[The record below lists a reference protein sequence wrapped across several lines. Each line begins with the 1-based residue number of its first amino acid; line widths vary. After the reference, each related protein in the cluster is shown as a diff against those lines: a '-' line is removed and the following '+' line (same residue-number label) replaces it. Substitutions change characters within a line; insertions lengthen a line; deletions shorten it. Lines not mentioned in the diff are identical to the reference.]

1 MRMDRA
7 LHSER
12 FTSDLVFWRLNSVCF
27 ISTAFEYEKFGSKNV
42 RNKPLE
48 SRQKSG
54 SANPANFAA
63 QKYRMAAERQQKTQ
77 PTSSERQQK
86 SSRHTKNVTQKKS
99 SGMLQQAQ
107 QDTHVGLKRILQD
120 EA

>member
-63 QKYRMAAERQQKTQ
+63 QKYRNYFFLEGRGAVPGTLTRFYDGDKTAAQ
-77 PTSSERQQK
+77 
-86 SSRHTKNVTQKKS
+86 
-99 SGMLQQAQ
+99 SGL
-107 QDTHVGLKRILQD
+107 GLIS
-120 EA
+120 A

>member
-54 SANPANFAA
+54 SANPANFAM
-63 QKYRMAAERQQKTQ
+63 QKYKNFFSEGRGAVPGTLTRFYDGDKTAAQ
-77 PTSSERQQK
+77 
-86 SSRHTKNVTQKKS
+86 
-99 SGMLQQAQ
+99 SGL
-107 QDTHVGLKRILQD
+107 GLIS
-120 EA
+120 A

>member
-27 ISTAFEYEKFGSKNV
+27 ISTAFEYEKFGSKIE

-54 SANPANFAA
+54 SANPANFAM
-63 QKYRMAAERQQKTQ
+63 QKYKNFFFRRVGGAVPETLTRFYDDDKTAAQ
-77 PTSSERQQK
+77 
-86 SSRHTKNVTQKKS
+86 
-99 SGMLQQAQ
+99 SGL
-107 QDTHVGLKRILQD
+107 GLIS
-120 EA
+120 A